1 MREETF
7 SCARI
12 DLLTLYRKSTHKLPL
27 GSSNYLINLYEFN
40 SLAQVIRRWD
50 DAMHW
55 INRLP
60 VDSKECFVTLIRWM
74 VIYALDT
81 VIRPLN
87 NWALMVISLSRPTLC
102 HATPRAMD
110 KHRLKI
116 RR

>member
-1 MREETF
+1 MQEETF

-12 DLLTLYRKSTHKLPL
+12 DLLTLYLKSTHKLPL
-27 GSSNYLINLYEFN
+27 GSSNYLINLCEFN

-74 VIYALDT
+74 VIYPLDS